1 MLTLDPPQVHHAL
14 AWAVGD
20 PQGRRPDGSP
30 NIECRRLAS
39 NATGIP
45 TFGTASIAPGPTP
58 SASTSGI
65 ATTDSNEAQME
76 PEPPRHRSGR
86 RLEVPEAGS

>member
-39 NATGIP
+39 NATSIP
-45 TFGTASIAPGPTP
+45 TFGTANTVP
-58 SASTSGI
+58 SPVTTTSTSHT
-65 ATTDSNEAQME
+65 ATNGSNGAEKDLDV
-76 PEPPRHRSGR
+76 EPPRPNIESVIRS
-86 RLEVPEAGS
+86 S